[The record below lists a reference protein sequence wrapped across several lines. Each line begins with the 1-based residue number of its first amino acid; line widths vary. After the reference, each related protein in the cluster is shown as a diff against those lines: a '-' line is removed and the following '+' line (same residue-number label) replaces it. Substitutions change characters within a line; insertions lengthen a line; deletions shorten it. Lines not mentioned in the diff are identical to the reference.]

1 MHRIFISYKRVD
13 KEQVIKIKN
22 QIESSLKEKCW
33 IDTDGIE
40 SDAQFKN
47 VIIGAI
53 NKCEV
58 VLFMYSK
65 AHTRIFDF
73 EKDWTVR
80 ELNFA
85 SKKNKRIVFV
95 NLDGS
100 NLTDTFEFD
109 YGSKQQV
116 DGRSDE
122 ARTRLIKDLSQW
134 LNIEENKLYHTSDVN
149 EETLTEEN
157 KIHTKL
163 VQTEFTDS
171 NWFARL
177 IFIIDVSCVIFWGY
191 FFYHRCW
198 LVVSGITSFTYIT
211 NIIPVLFRLMFSIQ
225 LFRNEKYAYVS
236 YIFFLISLLPLVLN
250 GYGYDSFASLIFR
263 PFEYF
268 YLLFYGKLYRGD
280 ATYIEVRNVTGS
292 ILCLLFCIFP
302 LIAYVIKANR
312 KLLKHTTKSVFSF
325 ITYFK
330 GDPLVWYVLIIFI
343 SICWS
348 YNINT
353 SYTFPKM
360 LFYTL
365 ANASIIIATRSL
377 TESRNINFKII
388 YIIIL
393 LNTLFLTGTPVSTIL
408 LTLITAYYIYKGTSS
423 YILALVYHIVYG
435 YIVPFILFQEAVV
448 GYILK

>member
-1 MHRIFISYKRVD
+1 MNRIFISYKRTD
-13 KEQVIKIKN
+13 KEEVVKIKN
-22 QIESSLKEKCW
+22 QIESALKEKCW

-65 AHTRIFDF
+65 AHTKIVDF

-100 NLTDTFEFD
+100 TLTDSFEFD

-122 ARTRLIKDLSQW
+122 ARARLIKDLTQW
-134 LNIEENKLYHTSDVN
+134 LNIEENKLSHISDVN
-149 EETLTEEN
+149 EGILSKETKTIP
-157 KIHTKL
+157 KIVKI
-163 VQTEFTDS
+163 EFTDS
-171 NWFARL
+171 NWLARL
-177 IFIIDVSCVIFWGY
+177 IFIIDMSCVIFWGY

-198 LVVSGITSFTYIT
+198 LMVFGITSFTYIAHFLA
-211 NIIPVLFRLMFSIQ
+211 ILFRLILAIQ
-225 LFRNEKYAYVS
+225 LFRNEKYAYLS
-236 YIFFLISLLPLVLN
+236 YIFFLITLLPLVLI

-263 PFEYF
+263 PFEYL
-268 YLLFYGKLYRGD
+268 YLLYYGKLYHGN
-280 ATYIEVRNVTGS
+280 ATYIELRNVTGN
-292 ILCLLFCIFP
+292 ILCLLFCLFP
-302 LIAYVIKANR
+302 LIVYVIKANR
-312 KLLKHTTKSVFSF
+312 KLLKHTTKSTLPF
-325 ITYFK
+325 ITYLK
-330 GDPLVWYVLIIFI
+330 GDPLVWYVIIIFL

-353 SYTFPKM
+353 SYAFPKM

-377 TESRNINFKII
+377 SENRNINFKII
-388 YIIIL
+388 SIIIV
-393 LNTLFLTGTPVSTIL
+393 LNTFFLAGTPVSTIL
-408 LTLITAYYIYKGTSS
+408 FTLITAYYIYEGTSS
-423 YILALVYHIVYG
+423 CSLALIYHIVYG
-435 YIVPFILFQEAVV
+435 YIVPFILFQETVV
-448 GYILK
+448 DYILK